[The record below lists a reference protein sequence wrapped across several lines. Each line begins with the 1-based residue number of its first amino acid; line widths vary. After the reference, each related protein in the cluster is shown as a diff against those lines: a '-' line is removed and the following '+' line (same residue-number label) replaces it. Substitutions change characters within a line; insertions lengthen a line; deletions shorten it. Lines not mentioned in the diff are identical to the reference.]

1 MLRMNKPQSLVFA
14 ALLAMAAPLPA
25 LSDAK
30 LAAEQALTEI
40 LFDLSIDDATY
51 VVHDDGHI
59 EVDLGPGVSDQQFE
73 NAMARMAANKAINS
87 VLQGG
92 FSNLSCRRR

>member
-1 MLRMNKPQSLVFA
+1 MPYSLRFHGIAVVV
-14 ALLAMAAPLPA
+14 ALMFTAPLPA
-25 LSDAK
+25 VADAK
-30 LAAEQALTEI
+30 LDAEQALTEI
-40 LFDLSIDDATY
+40 LFDLGIDAATY

-59 EVDLGPGVSDQQFE
+59 EVDLGAGVSDQQFE
-73 NAMARMAANKAINS
+73 LAMSRMAANKAINS